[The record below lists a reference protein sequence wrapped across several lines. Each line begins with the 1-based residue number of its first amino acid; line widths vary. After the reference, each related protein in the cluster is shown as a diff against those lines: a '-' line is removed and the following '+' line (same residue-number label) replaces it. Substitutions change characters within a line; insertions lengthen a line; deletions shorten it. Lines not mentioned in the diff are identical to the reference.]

1 MEAVKIVRDV
11 NAVKLLADP
20 VRREILRLIA
30 TEPLTET
37 QLAEKLSLT
46 KPSIAYHLTMLRK
59 AGLIRIK
66 YAKVGPHG
74 ILQKYYEST
83 AQLFIEDWQVV
94 PEELRKYFLHGHMER
109 LRGMLSALQLV
120 VEKNGKKIEIDS
132 KQTKELAHDIARQVS
147 TVSEKYEKTKATE
160 DGERLLIKIY
170 SETLRTVMK
179 QSSWKRLFEN
189 IQEKT

>member
-1 MEAVKIVRDV
+1 
-11 NAVKLLADP
+11 
-20 VRREILRLIA
+20 
-30 TEPLTET
+30 
-37 QLAEKLSLT
+37 
-46 KPSIAYHLTMLRK
+46 
-59 AGLIRIK
+59 
-66 YAKVGPHG
+66 
-74 ILQKYYEST
+74 
-83 AQLFIEDWQVV
+83 
-94 PEELRKYFLHGHMER
+94 MER